1 MKFFTS
7 ADLQRRT
14 GEVQTSA
21 AEAPI
26 AITDYNKPRNIIL
39 SVTEY
44 VRLKQAV
51 GERVPEEL
59 VPKRPVVLRPGVDA
73 LGYNTR
79 DLAAAARQMASDA
92 SSGRTEEAVMVEL
105 ERVRTRLDGRRR

>member
-1 MKFFTS
+1 MKLFTS

-21 AEAPI
+21 ADAPI
-26 AITDYNKPRNIIL
+26 AITDYNRPRNIML

-59 VPKRPVVLRPGVDA
+59 SPKRPVVVRPGMDA
-73 LGYNTR
+73 LGYDTR
-79 DLAAAARQMASDA
+79 DLAAAARRMASDFA
-92 SSGRTEEAVMVEL
+92 SGRTEEAVTAEL
-105 ERVRTRLDGRRR
+105 ERVRTRLGGRRR